1 MRNPRLRKILSDLR
15 ANKTRTLLTVLTI
28 AVGVFAI
35 GFVTGVGAI
44 FMPDMDA
51 DFQSANP
58 HAAMIF
64 SEPFGD
70 DLVAAV
76 RQVPGVA
83 DAEGRR
89 FLQVRLITPEGNRR
103 P

>member
-1 MRNPRLRKILSDLR
+1 MNNPRLRKILSDLR
-15 ANKTRTLLTVLTI
+15 ANKTRTLLTILTI

-51 DFQSANP
+51 DYQSANP

-64 SEPFGD
+64 SEPFGE
-70 DLVAAV
+70 DLVAAL

-83 DAEGRR
+83 DVEGR
-89 FLQVRLITPEGNRR
+89 E
-103 P
+103 